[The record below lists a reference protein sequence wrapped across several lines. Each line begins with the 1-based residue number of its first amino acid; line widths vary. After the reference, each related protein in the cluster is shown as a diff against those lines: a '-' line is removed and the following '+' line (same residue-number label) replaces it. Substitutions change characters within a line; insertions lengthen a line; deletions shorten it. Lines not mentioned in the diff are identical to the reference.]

1 MFGHSYGTPQ
11 NRSCPANNPNRINN
25 ETALD
30 HYRRSDRLNRLAPSA
45 CAPVG
50 ERGSVAVPALEKWK
64 ARRTSPARIRIVIF
78 AGGSAA
84 EIPQAAAAVRTRLHG
99 SGASLESEP
108 VQAVCFSARDC
119 RARAPQLFRKAERT
133 GHETPGGHCAA
144 RGILE
149 AQPAIPSNLPYHR
162 RSCGAKH
169 ELAGRLPRRS
179 APRQRSN
186 SLELVR
192 SVPQAGLCG
201 SGRPSSLG

>member
-1 MFGHSYGTPQ
+1 MFGHSYGSQQ
-11 NRSCPANNPNRINN
+11 NRSCTANNPNRINN

-30 HYRRSDRLNRLAPSA
+30 HYRRSDQLNRLAPSA

-99 SGASLESEP
+99 SGASLRSKP
-108 VQAVCFSARDC
+108 IQAVCFSARGH
-119 RARAPQLFRKAERT
+119 RARAPQLFRKTERT
-133 GHETPGGHCAA
+133 GLEAPGGHCAA
-144 RGILE
+144 RGIPQQE
-149 AQPAIPSNLPYHR
+149 PAIPSDVPYHG
-162 RSCGAKH
+162 RSCRAKH

-179 APRQRSN
+179 AP
-186 SLELVR
+186 
-192 SVPQAGLCG
+192 P
-201 SGRPSSLG
+201 